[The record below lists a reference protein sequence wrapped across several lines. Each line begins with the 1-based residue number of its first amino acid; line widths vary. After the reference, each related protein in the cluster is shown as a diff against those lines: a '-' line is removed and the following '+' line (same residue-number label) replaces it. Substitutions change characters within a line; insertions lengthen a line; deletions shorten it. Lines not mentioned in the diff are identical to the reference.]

1 MSMAVVAIQII
12 SRDEAFTGSQW
23 YIHVY
28 PLEPEQLVVELR
40 DPPARKAVMADL
52 SSTKEI

>member
-1 MSMAVVAIQII
+1 MAVVAIQII

-28 PLEPEQLVVELR
+28 PLEPEQLVVEHR
-40 DPPARKAVMADL
+40 DPRKAVMADL
-52 SSTKEI
+52 SSAKEI